1 MTHSQFFGDRQVTR
15 EPSSFR
21 SLDNGPGFGSYP
33 VHLSQKDVPYPR
45 SYNDL
50 SQNRRPAQPRVLS
63 DTPSL
68 DEFFYEPPAFGV
80 SGSREHTASP
90 ALIQQQHV
98 PSAPRADPITRS
110 SSSPEKAT
118 HSDHSAPVVSASHS
132 EHGYSTSEASSCAL
146 PAPLKKSSSAQA
158 TFSSLSQNDNG
169 LSRQSSQHGSV
180 HETSNQSD
188 YVPSFPQPQHH
199 HFPSHA
205 STTPL
210 PYASQPIYDFSESQ
224 RYYSQGGHARN
235 DVDQGPRSP
244 PSSFQQGP
252 AMREHP
258 SRAGE
263 GSRYRRQYSNGSLT
277 ARDIRPD
284 MQSFEAMLQALQD
297 FGACKEIFDSMG
309 KELDQSVYYDPVR
322 RVIHS

>member
-1 MTHSQFFGDRQVTR
+1 MTYLQYFGDRHLTG

-21 SLDNGPGFGSYP
+21 SLDNGPGIDPFP
-33 VHLSQKDVPYPR
+33 VRLSQKGVSYPYSYHDV
-45 SYNDL
+45 
-50 SQNRRPAQPRVLS
+50 SQSQRPAHPRVLS
-63 DTPSL
+63 DTPNL
-68 DEFFYEPPAFGV
+68 DDFFYEPPAFGV
-80 SGSREHTASP
+80 SGPGNHTASP
-90 ALIQQQHV
+90 ASIQQQHV
-98 PSAPRADPITRS
+98 PSAPGADQIARS
-110 SSSPEKAT
+110 ISSPEKAT
-118 HSDHSAPVVSASHS
+118 HSDRSAPVVSASQS
-132 EHGYSTSEASSCAL
+132 EHGYSTAASEASSCAL

-169 LSRQSSQHGSV
+169 VSRQSSQHDLG

-199 HFPSHA
+199 HYPSHA
-205 STTPL
+205 NTTPL
-210 PYASQPIYDFSESQ
+210 PYANQPMYDFSESQ
-224 RYYSQGGHARN
+224 RYYTQGGQARN
-235 DVDQGPRSP
+235 GVDLGPRNP

-252 AMREHP
+252 ATREHP

-263 GSRYRRQYSNGSLT
+263 VIGYGRQYSNGCLT

-309 KELDQSVYYDPVR
+309 KELDQ
-322 RVIHS
+322 